1 MYNNTIKYHTPFDA
15 KKARKERAA
24 NFFGMLMSGLTLGGI
39 VVAMLFYCA
48 FT

>member
-24 NFFGMLMSGLTLGGI
+24 NFFAALGLTI
-39 VVAMLFYCA
+39 LFVLFMCVMFIYG
-48 FT
+48 TT